1 MAMCDDSLPKYFV
14 LDGVEAYT
22 TNSKPSHPYF
32 EGKVKPKGY
41 NSYITILSINPPQPP
56 HHFTTSLSPK
66 DIPAYKSNLQKCV
79 RRGLSYEAIRT
90 GYAMM
95 SANTPDFLRRLPI
108 VMLEDVLPH
117 PSLIPLVWWMMAS
130 TKGYKLSDRE
140 VSYILGIIYT
150 ICYIDEF
157 QVYNSGCPRGC
168 NIYQERW
175 DGLVQLQRDVMWAL
189 EFRKAY
195 RGMQCDVEMIE
206 YIQHKWVGRF
216 IENPDNGVWSKLV
229 NIPVETVVLYPTLEG
244 CSKYDL
250 ILEAI
255 DFHPYRWIPRKIGE
269 RFPEF
274 TEYQIKGAIW
284 YYRSRLN
291 IRTVCEGSVPI
302 RYVNEL
308 GPIYAAIEEEVDKL
322 SQWIFDRIIGQS

>member
-1 MAMCDDSLPKYFV
+1 MSDTSLPTYFI
-14 LDGVEAYT
+14 LDGNKAYT
-22 TNSKPSHPYF
+22 TNSPPPQIYF

-41 NSYITILSINPPQPP
+41 TSYITILSVNPPQPP
-56 HHFTTSLSPK
+56 HHFTTTLDPK
-66 DIPAYKSNLQKCV
+66 DIPIYKSNLQKCV

-95 SANTPDFLRRLPI
+95 SINTPDFLRRLPI

-130 TKGYKLSDRE
+130 TKGYELSDLE

-157 QVYNSGCPRGC
+157 QVYNSGCPLGC
-168 NIYQERW
+168 DIYQERW
-175 DGLVQLQRDVMWAL
+175 AGMGDLQRDVMWAL

-206 YIQHKWVGRF
+206 YIQHTWAGRF
-216 IENPDNGVWSKLV
+216 ENPKDGVWDKLV
-229 NIPVETVVLYPTLEG
+229 NIPVEMVVLYPTLEG

-250 ILEAI
+250 ILEAV
-255 DFHPYRWIPRKIGE
+255 DFHPYRWITRKIGE
-269 RFPEF
+269 HFPEF

-284 YYRSRLN
+284 YFRSRLN
-291 IRTVCEGSVPI
+291 KRTECEGSVPI

-308 GPIYAAIEEEVDKL
+308 EVVYRTIEDEVDKL
-322 SQWIFDRIIGQS
+322 SQWIFDRVIG